1 MSREPLPSPVLTRPA
16 YSCGRF
22 PSLQD
27 ITECSITAHRGAPL
41 TSDAVHRLIAALSDR
56 YRIDRELGA
65 GGMATV
71 YLADDI
77 KHDRKVAIKV
87 LRPELA
93 AVIGADRF
101 LKEIKTTANLQHPHI
116 LGLIDSG
123 EVGGLLWY
131 AMPFVQGES
140 LRDRLQR
147 EKQLPIPDAVRIAT
161 EVAGALDYAHRH
173 GVIHRDIKPE
183 NILLHDGSALVADFG
198 IALAASTAGTRMT
211 ETGMSLG
218 TPHYMSPEQAMGER
232 EITARSDV
240 YALGCV
246 TYEMLIGDP
255 PFTGSTAQAIIAKV
269 VTEQPR
275 SLMAQRHTIPPQVEA
290 AVLTALEKLP
300 ADRFASAAE
309 FAAALADRTYLTTAM
324 AARSGAIAGAGPWR
338 RRALVLAGLAA
349 AFAIVAVIAWRRPAA
364 IAPLRRFNVTLDQ
377 YDRTGATEPPTLSPD
392 GTRLAYATAEGNL
405 VSMRLDELTA
415 KTLSGAT
422 TGWAPFFSPDS
433 KEVAYNTGAP
443 GAIKVYSF
451 GTETSRTL
459 VADSTWSTGGSWS
472 DDGWIYYVGG
482 PRDGAAIMRIRPT
495 GGKPELVAAP
505 DTTRE
510 LFYYWPQ
517 ILPGGKRLLLAVWPL
532 TGDPYVGALDLATH
546 KLTTLAPG
554 IQGLYS
560 PSGHL
565 LIAQGDGVLR
575 AAPFDVSRSSVTGSF
590 TTVTEGMLVVQGNR
604 PASLSNDGTLSYVA
618 GTARQQVVR
627 VTRDGHE
634 DPVDPTWIA
643 DFASIDLSPDGS
655 RLAVAIQKAARTELW
670 VKAMPNGAIARVGS
684 GGNMNYRQ
692 SWSGDG
698 RTLVYTSNR
707 QGTITTYRVSAD
719 GSAPP
724 TREFS
729 GLTSVDEA
737 VPSKDGTWLVF
748 RRGSGGGRDIYA
760 MHPGVDSSIRPLV
773 ASPAEEF
780 SPALSPDGKWL
791 AYASDETGSTEVY
804 VRPFPD
810 ANAGKFPV
818 SRHGGSEPIWSH
830 SGHEL
835 FFRDGAKRLVA
846 AQIAAGNGFTIT
858 GEKVL
863 FAAGQYGSDNR
874 NRAYTVSPDDQSFLF
889 VKPLEGSGAANQVI
903 LALDW
908 FTELRRK
915 LGTQ

>member
-1 MSREPLPSPVLTRPA
+1 MP
-16 YSCGRF
+16 
-22 PSLQD
+22 
-27 ITECSITAHRGAPL
+27 
-41 TSDAVHRLIAALSDR
+41 RLITALSDR
-56 YRIDRELGA
+56 YRIERELGA

-71 YLADDI
+71 YLAEDL
-77 KHDRKVAIKV
+77 KHDRKIAIKV

-147 EKQLPIPDAVRIAT
+147 EKQLPIPEALRIAT

-198 IALAASTAGTRMT
+198 IALAASSAGTRMT

-269 VTEQPR
+269 MTEVPR

-300 ADRFASAAE
+300 ADRFATAGE
-309 FAAALADRTYLTTAM
+309 FSAALADRTYAITA
-324 AARSGAIAGAGPWR
+324 AARRGGAPASAGPWR
-338 RRALVLAGLAA
+338 WRALAFAGLAVA
-349 AFAIVAVIAWRRPAA
+349 LAVVAVIGWRRPAT
-364 IAPLRRFNVTLDQ
+364 IAPLRRLTVTMDQ
-377 YDRTGATEPPTLSPD
+377 YQRNAAIEPPTLSPD
-392 GTRLAYATAEGNL
+392 GRLVVYATVEGNL
-405 VSMRLDELTA
+405 VSMRLDQLTA
-415 KTLSGAT
+415 KPVSGAT
-422 TGWAPFFSPDS
+422 TAWAPFFSPDS
-433 KEVAYNTGAP
+433 KEVAYYTGFP
-443 GAIKVYSF
+443 GAIKIYSF
-451 GTETSRTL
+451 TTETSRTL
-459 VADSTWSTGGSWS
+459 VADSTYASGGSWS
-472 DDGWIYYVGG
+472 DDGWIYYVAG
-482 PRDGAAIMRIRPT
+482 PRDGAAIMRIRPA

-505 DTTRE
+505 DTTRD
-510 LFYYWPQ
+510 LFYYWPHA
-517 ILPGGKRLLLAVWPL
+517 LPGGSRLLLTVWPVN
-532 TGDPYVGALDLATH
+532 GDPYVGELDLASH
-546 KLTTLAPG
+546 AVTTLAPG

-560 PSGHL
+560 PTGHL
-565 LIAQGDGVLR
+565 LVMQGDGVLR
-575 AAPFDVSRSSVTGSF
+575 VAPFDASRGSVTGGF
-590 TTVTEGMLVVQGNR
+590 TTMVEGMLIIQGTR
-604 PASLSNDGTLSYVA
+604 PASLSRDGSLTYVA
-618 GTARQQVVR
+618 GTARAQVMR

-634 DPVDPTWIA
+634 ESVDPTWIG
-643 DFASIDLSPDGS
+643 DFKSIELSPDGS
-655 RLAVAIQKAARTELW
+655 RVAVAIQKAARTEIW
-670 VKAMPNGAIARVGS
+670 VRAMPNGPIARVAT
-684 GGNMNYRQ
+684 GGTQSYRQ
-692 SWSGDG
+692 GWSSDG
-698 RTLVYTSNR
+698 RTLFFNSNR
-707 QGTITTYRVSAD
+707 QGTITTYRVPAD

-724 TREFS
+724 ARVFN
-729 GLTSVDEA
+729 GMMSVDEA
-737 VPSKDGTWLVF
+737 ILSKDGAWIVF

-773 ASPAEEF
+773 ATPAEEF

-810 ANAGKFPV
+810 VNAGKFPV
-818 SRHGGSEPIWSH
+818 SRHGGSEPVWSH
-830 SGHEL
+830 SGREL
-835 FFRDGAKRLVA
+835 FFRDGDKRLVA
-846 AQIAAGNGFTIT
+846 AQLAAGNGFTMT

-874 NRAYTVSPDDQSFLF
+874 NHAYTVSPDDQTFLF
-889 VKPLEGSGAANQVI
+889 VKPMEGSGSDNQVI
-903 LALDW
+903 LTLNW
-908 FTELRRK
+908 FEELRKKVGGR
-915 LGTQ
+915 